1 MEIIKFTHR
10 ENGGKRH
17 MDINILNEA
26 GENIFEMTMAFKT
39 KFFNPHLLSKSCEV
53 PPSQIRVLFFLKGHG
68 ENTMS
73 TLAHHLHISR
83 PNLTPLI
90 DKLLEDGYVDRNANS
105 KDRRIL
111 LISLSE
117 KGWKFMDEINK
128 MVIENFKERIKSLN
142 DEEIFVLN
150 ESAKHFLEVMKK
162 I

>member
-1 MEIIKFTHR
+1 
-10 ENGGKRH
+10 

>member
-1 MEIIKFTHR
+1 
-10 ENGGKRH
+10 

-26 GENIFEMTMAFKT
+26 GENTFEMTMAFKT

-53 PPSQIRVLFFLKGHG
+53 PPSQIRVLFYLKGHG

-73 TLAHHLHISR
+73 TLAHNLHISR
-83 PNLTPLI
+83 PNLTPII
-90 DKLLEDGYVDRNANS
+90 DKLLEDGYVERNANT

-117 KGWKFMDEINK
+117 KGWKFLEEMNK
-128 MVIENFKERIKSLN
+128 MVIENFKERIKSLS
-142 DEEIFVLN
+142 DEEIVVLN
-150 ESAKHFLEVMKK
+150 ESAKNFLEIMKK

>member
-1 MEIIKFTHR
+1 
-10 ENGGKRH
+10 
-17 MDINILNEA
+17 
-26 GENIFEMTMAFKT
+26 MTMAFRT
-39 KFFNPHLLSKSCEV
+39 KFFNPHSLSKTCDV

-90 DKLLEDGYVDRNANS
+90 DKLIEDGYVERNASS

-117 KGWKFMDEINK
+117 KGWVFLEEMNK
-128 MVIENFKERIKSLN
+128 MVIENFKERIKSLS
-142 DEEIFVLN
+142 DEEIVILN
-150 ESAKHFLEVMKK
+150 ESAKHFLEIMKK

>member
-1 MEIIKFTHR
+1 
-10 ENGGKRH
+10 

-53 PPSQIRVLFFLKGHG
+53 PPSQIRVLFYLKGHG

-73 TLAHHLHISR
+73 TLAHNLHISR
-83 PNLTPLI
+83 PNLTPII
-90 DKLLEDGYVDRNANS
+90 DKLLEDGYVERNANT

-117 KGWKFMDEINK
+117 KGWKFLEEMNK
-128 MVIENFKERIKSLN
+128 MVIENFKERIKSLS
-142 DEEIFVLN
+142 DEEIVVLN
-150 ESAKHFLEVMKK
+150 ESAKHFLEIMKK

>member
-1 MEIIKFTHR
+1 
-10 ENGGKRH
+10 

-26 GENIFEMTMAFKT
+26 GENIFEMAMAFKT

>member
-1 MEIIKFTHR
+1 
-10 ENGGKRH
+10 

-83 PNLTPLI
+83 PNLTPII
-90 DKLLEDGYVDRNANS
+90 DKLLEDGYVERNASS

-117 KGWKFMDEINK
+117 KGWGFLEEMNK
-128 MVIENFKERIKSLN
+128 MVIENFKERIKSLS
-142 DEEIFVLN
+142 DEEIVILN
-150 ESAKHFLEVMKK
+150 ESAKHFLEIMKK

>member
-1 MEIIKFTHR
+1 
-10 ENGGKRH
+10 

-26 GENIFEMTMAFKT
+26 GKNIFEMSMAFRT
-39 KFFNPHLLSKSCEV
+39 KFFNPHSLSKTCDF

-73 TLAHHLHISR
+73 ALAHHLHISR

-90 DKLLEDGYVDRNANS
+90 DKLIEDGYVERNANS

-117 KGWKFMDEINK
+117 KGWELLEEMDKTI
-128 MVIENFKERIKSLN
+128 IENFKERIKSLSN
-142 DEEIFVLN
+142 EEIMILN
-150 ESAKHFLEVMKK
+150 DSAKQFLEIMKK

>member
-1 MEIIKFTHR
+1 
-10 ENGGKRH
+10 

-39 KFFNPHLLSKSCEV
+39 KFFNPHLLSKLCEV
-53 PPSQIRVLFFLKGHG
+53 PPSQIRVLFYLKGHG

-73 TLAHHLHISR
+73 TLAHNLHISR
-83 PNLTPLI
+83 PNLTPII
-90 DKLLEDGYVDRNANS
+90 DKLLEDGYVERNANT

-117 KGWKFMDEINK
+117 KGWKFLEEMNK
-128 MVIENFKERIKSLN
+128 MVIENFKERIKSLS
-142 DEEIFVLN
+142 DEEIVVLN
-150 ESAKHFLEVMKK
+150 ESAKNFLEIMKK